1 MKRSLSLLLLTALL
15 TGCTESPLPSA
26 ESKAGVSTTAS
37 ASHVLGPSDPIGLSK
52 AQQAKIGITT
62 ETVAVKTLPI
72 VSEATGTVR
81 ADTNLTTPV
90 ISLAPGRIEEVLV
103 QPGDQVTKGQVLAKI
118 RSDEVAQIQGE
129 LLTRLLE
136 LKSEKRHATLK
147 LALAQKVFD
156 RKNKLLEEKIAAKAD
171 VDQAESD
178 LEQAKEE
185 VLATDEKQQTLI
197 ISTKERL
204 RLFGTSTKLVDDVVK
219 SRHIQLVF
227 EITSPRSGIITDRD
241 CDPGELVEG
250 GKALFSVSDLSKVW
264 LVANVLE
271 NSLRFVKKGLPV
283 KVLVDSLPDESF
295 PGVLDFVDSKV
306 DAQTRTLPVRAT
318 IDNRSLRL
326 KPEMFAR
333 LSVQVGETTA
343 LMVPEPAVQ
352 KAGETYLVYVDEPG
366 DFYLEKKV
374 KIGKT
379 TAGYV
384 EILSGLK
391 PNDKVVVNGSLQLLG
406 ESLQRVTQ

>member
-1 MKRSLSLLLLTALL
+1 MAMPWGQAIPLVCRKRN
-15 TGCTESPLPSA
+15 
-26 ESKAGVSTTAS
+26 K
-37 ASHVLGPSDPIGLSK
+37 
-52 AQQAKIGITT
+52 QKIGITT
-62 ETVAVKTLPI
+62 ETVAVRTLPI

-81 ADTNLTTPV
+81 ANTNLTTPV
-90 ISLAPGRIEEVLV
+90 ISLAPGRVEEVLV
-103 QPGDQVTKGQVLAKI
+103 QPGDHVSKGQILAKI
-118 RSDEVAQIQGE
+118 RSDEVAQIQTE

-136 LKSEKRHATLK
+136 LKSERRHASLK
-147 LALAQKVFD
+147 LALAQKVYD
-156 RKNKLLEEKIAAKAD
+156 RKAKLLDEKIAAKAD
-171 VDQAESD
+171 VDQAESE

-204 RLFGTSTKLVDDVVK
+204 RLFGTSTKLVDSVVQ

-227 EITSPRSGIITDRD
+227 EITAPRSGIVTDRD
-241 CDPGELVEG
+241 CDPGELVES
-250 GKALFSVSDLSKVW
+250 GKALFSVADLSHVW

-271 NSLRFVKKGLPV
+271 NSVRFVKTGLPV
-283 KVLVDSLPDESF
+283 KVVVDSLPDESF

-318 IDNRSLRL
+318 IENHSLRL

-343 LMVPEPAVQ
+343 LMVPEPSVQ

-374 KIGKT
+374 KIGQT
-379 TAGYV
+379 TGGYV

-391 PNDKVVVNGSLQLLG
+391 PHDKVVVNGSLQLLG

>member
-1 MKRSLSLLLLTALL
+1 M
-15 TGCTESPLPSA
+15 EF
-26 ESKAGVSTTAS
+26 
-37 ASHVLGPSDPIGLSK
+37 VLRDRIL
-52 AQQAKIGITT
+52 
-62 ETVAVKTLPI
+62 LPI
-72 VSEATGTVR
+72 HHHVQTS
-81 ADTNLTTPV
+81 
-90 ISLAPGRIEEVLV
+90 IEEVLV

-271 NSLRFVKKGLPV
+271 NNLRFVKKGLPV

-343 LMVPEPAVQ
+343 LMVPEPSVQ